1 MNDGGPLLE
10 ELDVA
15 EGVEV
20 GDTVDELEVAVAVG
34 ERVEERLGEL
44 LGANGFGTPSCRLPN
59 STPDKCIVLG
69 LNECE
74 ETLLKLDDSSAQMAD
89 FGRSRIRNP
98 IS

>member
-20 GDTVDELEVAVAVG
+20 GDAVDELEVAVAVG

-44 LGANGFGTPSCRLPN
+44 LCQWIWN
-59 STPDKCIVLG
+59 
-69 LNECE
+69 
-74 ETLLKLDDSSAQMAD
+74 TLLSPS
-89 FGRSRIRNP
+89 
-98 IS
+98 